1 METAKFGPSSKNL
14 DVRPPLH
21 SNLRHL
27 LVLLK
32 ESLLC
37 LSPGGSDQRCSL
49 LLGFCFRLVAHQLA
63 KTRGLLDRGKSSGC
77 RSWSSVPDVSLES
90 ASFFALR
97 DIQLI
102 SRDKV
107 PTSEISVA
115 PIPLQPRSFA
125 AITRWQPNLKS
136 GEIEIVLAETPIT
149 KRGAFYRAV
158 SAGLFPSTGE
168 RDYSKCLR
176 YLNQLIERHR
186 QLDDDMF
193 YRHHPHQ
200 S

>member
-21 SNLRHL
+21 SNLHHL

-63 KTRGLLDRGKSSGC
+63 KTRGLLDHSQCRGAEA
-77 RSWSSVPDVSLES
+77 VQNIVSLEN
-90 ASFFALR
+90 ANFFALR

-136 GEIEIVLAETPIT
+136 GEIKERLIEIVLAEN
-149 KRGAFYRAV
+149 
-158 SAGLFPSTGE
+158 SDNE
-168 RDYSKCLR
+168 
-176 YLNQLIERHR
+176 
-186 QLDDDMF
+186 
-193 YRHHPHQ
+193 
-200 S
+200 

>member
-1 METAKFGPSSKNL
+1 VQK
-14 DVRPPLH
+14 
-21 SNLRHL
+21 
-27 LVLLK
+27 LV
-32 ESLLC
+32 
-37 LSPGGSDQRCSL
+37 QNI
-49 LLGFCFRLVAHQLA
+49 
-63 KTRGLLDRGKSSGC
+63 
-77 RSWSSVPDVSLES
+77 VSLEN
-90 ASFFALR
+90 ANFFALR

-107 PTSEISVA
+107 PTSEMSVA
-115 PIPLQPRSFA
+115 PIRLQPISFA

-136 GEIEIVLAETPIT
+136 GEIKERLIEIAPAETPIT

>member
-63 KTRGLLDRGKSSGC
+63 KTRGLLDHGQCSGC
-77 RSWSSVPDVSLES
+77 RSWSSDPEVSLES
-90 ASFFALR
+90 ANFFALR

-102 SRDKV
+102 SRTNQGESPNVLDFCCTYPLSCVGGGKM
-107 PTSEISVA
+107 SSSVE
-115 PIPLQPRSFA
+115 LG
-125 AITRWQPNLKS
+125 S
-136 GEIEIVLAETPIT
+136 GFG
-149 KRGAFYRAV
+149 RFFGR
-158 SAGLFPSTGE
+158 
-168 RDYSKCLR
+168 
-176 YLNQLIERHR
+176 
-186 QLDDDMF
+186 
-193 YRHHPHQ
+193 
-200 S
+200 